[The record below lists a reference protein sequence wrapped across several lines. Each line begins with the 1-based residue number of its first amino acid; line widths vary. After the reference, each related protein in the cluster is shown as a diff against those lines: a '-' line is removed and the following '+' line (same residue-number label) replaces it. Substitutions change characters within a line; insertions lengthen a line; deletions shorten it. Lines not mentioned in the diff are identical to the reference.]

1 MASAQPHTSASRH
14 ATPTERRTTRPAH
27 HALTLGVLLSVFS
40 GAWRTASGQYGP
52 VDPYDSAVR
61 ALKEPLAG
69 ADGEQHA
76 AMVALRELRDPSIR
90 PLLESLVRSD
100 DWSLRVDSILGLA
113 EIASEGKVDIA
124 LIERLPTEGDQET
137 SIGAAIALELLDR
150 TRVDAML
157 AWEDSPASQRLML
170 LCESRRLG
178 GTPDLTQVERL
189 SSSKTAEISGVATAL
204 LLDLG
209 HANGPAIAERVRGE
223 IAQLPPKTRAAAVAL
238 IAEAAARN
246 HLKGAAPFAASL
258 FALPDIPSDARLRTL
273 GSLLVLSPKDALPL
287 LRSSIDADR
296 SQTALMRH
304 GAVMLA
310 SGVRA
315 SKAEWDQL
323 RNGDVL
329 LEGMADA
336 GTLLGEE
343 RDAEAYAKLLE
354 LRHRIALRAAVD
366 GSERLGESSERALGI
381 ACAKFFLEEKRAAG
395 PLVESLLRAIARL
408 AKIAPEELRPLVE
421 VDLESDRDARGVQ
434 ESALIALAAAGTEE
448 ATAVAQAARGRTTR
462 VGDAT
467 IAVLSARKQSPLTES
482 DRELLATV
490 AGGGADVSPALRTQA
505 AWLWLR
511 HANRT
516 QDALQALSG
525 SAVTPQ
531 DVTPKESTP

>member
-1 MASAQPHTSASRH
+1 MASVQLHRPQPFEASRG
-14 ATPTERRTTRPAH
+14 PRPAAH
-27 HALTLGVLLSVFS
+27 RSRVVRAIGVLFALVG
-40 GAWRTASGQYGP
+40 GASCPLHAQYGR
-52 VDPYDSAVR
+52 VDPYESAIR
-61 ALKEPLAG
+61 ALQGPLSG

-76 AMVALRELRDPSIR
+76 AMVSLRELRDPTIR
-90 PLLESLVRSD
+90 PLLEGLVRSD

-113 EIASEGKVDIA
+113 EITSEGKIDIA

-137 SIGAAIALELLDR
+137 SIGAAIALNLLDR
-150 TRVDAML
+150 ARVDTML
-157 AWEDSPASQRLML
+157 GWEDAPASQRLML

-178 GTPDLTQVERL
+178 GTPDLAAVERL
-189 SSSKTAEISGVATAL
+189 ASSKTAEISGVATAL

-209 HANGPAIAERVRGE
+209 HPNATAIAERVRSE

-258 FALPDIPSDARLRTL
+258 FSLPDLPSDARLRTL

-287 LRSSIDADR
+287 LKSSIDADR

-315 SKAEWDQL
+315 PKAEWDQL
-323 RNGDVL
+323 RNGDLL
-329 LEGMADA
+329 LEGIADA

-343 RDAEAYAKLLE
+343 RDADAYAKLLE

-366 GSERLGESSERALGI
+366 GSERLGESSERALGV
-381 ACAKFFLEEKRAAG
+381 ASAKFFLAEKRAAG

-421 VDLESDRDARGVQ
+421 IDLESDRDARGVQ
-434 ESALIALAAAGTEE
+434 ESALIALAAAGTKE
-448 ATAVAQAARGRTTR
+448 ATLVAEAARGRTTR

-467 IAVLSARKQSPLTES
+467 IAVLAARTKSELTEG
-482 DRELLATV
+482 DREFLATV

-516 QDALQALSG
+516 EDALKALGGTIAESQQ
-525 SAVTPQ
+525 STS
-531 DVTPKESTP
+531 KESTP